1 MASGNILLD
10 GKMELSYYPG
20 CTLKT
25 RAKNFEDSAI
35 ASMTALGINLKEI
48 PRWNCCGAVY
58 SLADDDL
65 IHQLAPVRNLIRV
78 KEQEQSKVVILCSLC
93 FNTLKRANLLMR
105 NDTEK
110 RKTLNSFMDEE
121 IDYNGE
127 VEVVH
132 LLEVLRDDI
141 GWRTISDRL
150 KVPLKR
156 LKLAPY
162 YGCTLLRPQEV
173 AIDEV
178 QRPTILH
185 QLIQALGADL
195 IDFPFAAKCCGSFQA
210 AGNREVALE
219 SAWNILSSAVR
230 WQAEALVLSCPLCD
244 FNLAGRQE
252 ELKQKYRDF
261 KGTPIFYFPQL
272 LALAFGLGREVCH
285 FELNY
290 QDPQPLLE
298 NKGLL

>member
-1 MASGNILLD
+1 
-10 GKMELSYYPG
+10 MELSYYPG

-25 RAKNFEDSAI
+25 KAKNFEDSAI
-35 ASMTALGINLKEI
+35 ASMAALGINLKEI

-65 IHQLAPVRNLIRV
+65 IHQLAPVRDLIRV
-78 KEQEQSKVVILCSLC
+78 KEQGRDKVVTLCSFC

-105 NDTEK
+105 NDAEK
-110 RKTLNSFMDEE
+110 RKTLNSFMDDE
-121 IDYNGE
+121 IEYNGE

-141 GWRTISDRL
+141 GWKTISDKL
-150 KVPLKR
+150 KVPLKN

-173 AIDEV
+173 AIDQVE
-178 QRPTILH
+178 RPTILH
-185 QLIQALGADL
+185 QLLLALGAEP
-195 IDFPFAAKCCGSFQA
+195 IDFPFAAKCCGSFQVV
-210 AGNREVALE
+210 GNREVALE
-219 SAWNILSSAVR
+219 SAWNILSSAVE

-244 FNLAGRQE
+244 FNLAGKQE
-252 ELKQKYRDF
+252 ELRQKYREF
-261 KGTPIFYFPQL
+261 KGIPTLYFTQL
-272 LALAFGLGREVCH
+272 LALALGLDRKVCR

-298 NKGLL
+298 SKGLL

>member
-1 MASGNILLD
+1 
-10 GKMELSYYPG
+10 MELSYYPG

-25 RAKNFEDSAI
+25 KAKNFEDAAI

-48 PRWNCCGAVY
+48 PRWNCCGVVY

-65 IHQLAPVRNLIRV
+65 IHQLAPVRDLIRV
-78 KEQEQSKVVILCSLC
+78 KEQGQDKVVALCSFC

-105 NDTEK
+105 NDAEK
-110 RKTLNSFMDEE
+110 RGTLNSFMDEE

-141 GWRTISDRL
+141 GWKTLSDRL
-150 KVPLKR
+150 KVPLKN

-173 AIDEV
+173 AIDQAE
-178 QRPTILH
+178 RPTILH
-185 QLIQALGADL
+185 QLLQALGAEP
-195 IDFPFAAKCCGSFQA
+195 IDFPFAAKCCGSFQVV
-210 AGNREVALE
+210 GNREVALE

-230 WQAEALVLSCPLCD
+230 WQAEALVVSCPLCD
-244 FNLAGRQE
+244 FNLAGKQG
-252 ELKQKYRDF
+252 ELRQKYQEF
-261 KGTPIFYFPQL
+261 KGIPTLYFTQL
-272 LALAFGLGREVCH
+272 LALAFGLDRKVCH

-298 NKGLL
+298 SKGLL

>member
-1 MASGNILLD
+1 
-10 GKMELSYYPG
+10 MELSYYPG
-20 CTLKT
+20 CSLKT

-35 ASMTALGINLKEI
+35 ASMAALGINLNEI
-48 PRWNCCGAVY
+48 PRWSCCGAVY

-65 IHQLAPVRNLIRV
+65 IHQLAPVRDLIRV
-78 KEQEQSKVVILCSLC
+78 KEQEQGKVVVLCSLC

-105 NDTEK
+105 NDAEK
-110 RKTLNSFMDEE
+110 RKTLNTFMDEE

-141 GWRTISDRL
+141 GWKTISDRL
-150 KVPLKR
+150 KVPLKN

-173 AIDEV
+173 AIDQVE
-178 QRPTILH
+178 RPIILH
-185 QLIQALGADL
+185 QLLQALGAEP
-195 IDFPFAAKCCGSFQA
+195 IDFPFAAKCCGSFQVI
-210 AGNREVALE
+210 GNREVALE
-219 SAWNILSSAVR
+219 SAWNILSSAVI

-244 FNLAGRQE
+244 FNLAGKQK
-252 ELKQKYRDF
+252 ELRQKYREF
-261 KGTPIFYFPQL
+261 KGIPTLYFTQL
-272 LALAFGLGREVCH
+272 LALAFGLDSKVCR

-290 QDPQPLLE
+290 QDPRPLLE
-298 NKGLL
+298 SKGLL

>member
-1 MASGNILLD
+1 
-10 GKMELSYYPG
+10 MELSYYPG

-25 RAKNFEDSAI
+25 KAKNFEDSAI
-35 ASMTALGINLKEI
+35 ASMAALGINLKEI

-65 IHQLAPVRNLIRV
+65 IHQLAPVRDLIRV
-78 KEQEQSKVVILCSLC
+78 KEQGRDKVVTLCSFC

-105 NDTEK
+105 NDAEK
-110 RKTLNSFMDEE
+110 RKTLNNFMDDE
-121 IDYNGE
+121 IEYNGE

-141 GWRTISDRL
+141 GWKTISDKL
-150 KVPLKR
+150 KVPLKN

-173 AIDEV
+173 AIDQVE
-178 QRPTILH
+178 RPTILH
-185 QLIQALGADL
+185 QLLLALGAEP
-195 IDFPFAAKCCGSFQA
+195 IDFPFAAKCCGSFQVV
-210 AGNREVALE
+210 GNREVALE
-219 SAWNILSSAVR
+219 SAWNILSSAVE

-244 FNLAGRQE
+244 FNLAGKQE
-252 ELKQKYRDF
+252 ELRQKYREF
-261 KGTPIFYFPQL
+261 KGIPTLYFTQL
-272 LALAFGLGREVCH
+272 LALALGLDRKVCR

-298 NKGLL
+298 SKGLL